1 MAYSSELKAAIVQK
15 ALSTDKSHK
24 AVAEENGVGISSL
37 RRWLKEY
44 REPGALNV
52 RKQEKRP
59 QDWTAEERISA
70 LIETG
75 NMSAEERGTW
85 LRKHGLHTHHLEKW
99 KIEAIK
105 GVSTKPSKDANRE
118 ENRLR
123 QENKNL
129 KKELHRKEKA
139 LAEAAALLVLKKK
152 AESIWGEPEDD

>member
-99 KIEAIK
+99 KTEAIK
-105 GVSTKPSKDANRE
+105 GVSTESSKAANRE
-118 ENRLR
+118 EHRLR